1 MKRLRKVLTVFS
13 LVFIGL
19 VLALILIAELAENKV
34 ADIALRNIN
43 EGVDATIAVENIDL
57 SLIANLPDVTLE
69 FNNVEVTT
77 ANDTLTQIERLYI
90 SAELMPLFKNR
101 FNIIEIALEG
111 GWLNYKIDSAGKT
124 NFDAFLGVPDEEQP
138 EDSTSNQL
146 YLSLKHLEL
155 NNIFFSFTDIPNDI
169 NACLYIDQGLTSV
182 YIDDYNQKIAFDG
195 ALRANQCKYP
205 QSKLHLM
212 EEIKVELDVTYF
224 NEKVTLTDCYIETD
238 GANLKASGEISLGDD
253 IYTDVSISSSQFDI
267 RELSK
272 YIPDT
277 LMSNYDVRYVSGLAS
292 LQADIKGIYNDSIM
306 PRIDA
311 SLQLA
316 EGSIAV
322 GDYPLVNQIRFAG
335 TYSNGELMNEQ
346 TTSVDID
353 TLAFRA
359 GASYG
364 FVSGS
369 INNLNK
375 ISYRARADLQLDL
388 DDIFQHLPDSLID
401 DLSGKV
407 MLNASTYGV
416 MPNEFNVQFADY
428 VLGRTKLNMQLADVG
443 VKIDSLITINDV
455 NGQLAS
461 KKQGFQIDSLSMI
474 LPDYGLNLTRA
485 NIYADYEGQLT
496 QLNTLGVNIS
506 NFDIATDHSW
516 LKGQASFKNPDYP
529 VYKLD
534 ADAMFNLNELM
545 VFVPDSIIKSMTG
558 YVSASVKTGGQL
570 HLDSIADNM
579 METLFTQSSLNAQ
592 LNNVGVEMESY
603 PVTISHLGGKLGLQ
617 SDSINVDGI
626 SGDFNGIEFDAD
638 STFVKN
644 IYSAY
649 WLNQSDTIMA
659 EGYINLG
666 DIDYVM
672 FEPFMVV
679 EETEETEI
687 QDEEKESE
695 PSRYHFAAKGKV
707 TAKSFWYGN
716 ALLENLSA
724 LYNVS
729 DSLYIAD
736 QIKLDA
742 FKGQMNSSVRV
753 EMQPDE
759 VMKINFKNSTQG
771 LDINQLLYDF
781 DDFMDYSDEV
791 YISHEQLSGILT
803 TDSLSGQFI
812 FAGDSIDIGKVKL
825 KANLTLEDGRLKDY
839 PITKE
844 MGEDYNIDG
853 LDDLQFK
860 TLNTKLFVTG
870 GSIYAPLTNIKTN
883 TFDISL
889 FGKQEFDLDC
899 QYHIRF
905 YLKEILRKGKTN
917 RLERK
922 QSKEGKQ
929 DDYGGTK
936 GLTSLFAV
944 YKIEDGKT
952 VKSSLEGKDSQM
964 RKKMKSLIY
973 VKEAFAELE
982 FHPLIVK
989 YNTGVVDYE

>member
-1 MKRLRKVLTVFS
+1 MKRLRRVLSIFS

-19 VLALILIAELAENKV
+19 LLGLILIAELAENKV
-34 ADIALRNIN
+34 AGIALKTIN
-43 EGVDATIAVENIDL
+43 ENVDATIAVENIDL

-69 FNNVEVTT
+69 FSNVEVTT
-77 ANDTLTQIERLYI
+77 VSDTLTRIDRLYI

-124 NFDAFLGVPDEEQP
+124 NFDAFLAVP
-138 EDSTSNQL
+138 EDEQAEDTTSNQL

-155 NNIFFSFTDIPNDI
+155 NNIFFSFTDIPDDI
-169 NACLYIDQGLTSV
+169 NACLYIDEGLTSV
-182 YIDDYNQKIAFDG
+182 YIDDENQKIAFDG

-212 EEIKVELDVTYF
+212 EEIRVELDVTYF
-224 NEKVTLTDCYIETD
+224 NDKLTVSNCFIETD
-238 GANLKASGEISLGDD
+238 GANVKASGEIALGDD
-253 IYTDVSISSSQFDI
+253 IYTDVSVSSANFDLE
-267 RELSK
+267 ELSK

-277 LMSNYDVRYVSGLAS
+277 LLSNYDVRYVSGLAS
-292 LQADIKGIYNDSIM
+292 LQADIKGIYNDSVM

-311 SLQLA
+311 GLRLK
-316 EGSIAV
+316 EGRIAI
-322 GDYPLVNQIRFAG
+322 GDYPVLNGIGFSG
-335 TYSNGELMNEQ
+335 DYSNGALMNAQ
-346 TTSVDID
+346 TTHVNID
-353 TLAFRA
+353 TLSFSA
-359 GASYG
+359 GASHG
-364 FVSGS
+364 FLSGG
-369 INNLNK
+369 IENLDK
-375 ISYRARADLQLDL
+375 ISYRAKAALQLDL
-388 DDIFQHLPDSLID
+388 DDIFAHLPDTLLN
-401 DLSGKV
+401 DLSGQLK
-407 MLNASTYGV
+407 LNASSYGV
-416 MPNEFNVQFADY
+416 LPNKFDEQFADY
-428 VLGRTKLNMQLADVG
+428 ILDRTELNMQLTNVDVQM
-443 VKIDSLITINDV
+443 DSLLNLDDV
-455 NGQLAS
+455 NGQLAY
-461 KKQGFQIDSLSMI
+461 KKQAFEIDNLSMV
-474 LPDYGLNLTRA
+474 LPDYGLTLTRA
-485 NIYADYEGQLT
+485 DVNADYEGQLA
-496 QLNTLGVNIS
+496 QLSSLGINIS
-506 NFDIATDHSW
+506 NFDIATTHSW
-516 LKGQASFKNPDYP
+516 LKGEASFNNPDYP
-529 VYKLD
+529 LYKLD
-534 ADAMFNLNELM
+534 ADAQIKLSEFMA
-545 VFVPDSIIKSMTG
+545 FVPESQLKSMTG
-558 YVSASVKTGGQL
+558 TVAASVKTGGQL

-579 METLFTQSSLNAQ
+579 MKTLFTQSALKAE
-592 LNNVGVEMESY
+592 LNNVGIEMESY
-603 PVTISHLGGKLGLQ
+603 PVTISQLSGTVGLQ
-617 SDSINVDGI
+617 SDSIHMDNI
-626 SGDFNGIEFDAD
+626 SGDFNGIAFDTD

-649 WLNQSDTIMA
+649 WLNQPDTIKA
-659 EGYINLG
+659 EGYLNLG
-666 DIDYVM
+666 DIDYAM
-672 FEPFMVV
+672 FEPFMAV
-679 EETEETEI
+679 EENEEAEI
-687 QDEEKESE
+687 VDDEAVSE
-695 PSRYHFAAKGKV
+695 PARYHFAAKGKV
-707 TAKSFWYGN
+707 TAQSFWYGN
-716 ALLENLSA
+716 ALLENMSA

-736 QIKLDA
+736 QIKVDA
-742 FKGQMNSSVRV
+742 FKGQMNSSVKV
-753 EMQPDE
+753 EMLPDD
-759 VMKINFKNSTQG
+759 VMKINFKNSTRG

-781 DDFMDYSDEV
+781 DDFMDYTDEV
-791 YISHEQLSGILT
+791 YISHEQLSGVLN

-812 FAGDSIDIGKVKL
+812 IAGDSVDIGKVKL
-825 KANLTLEDGRLKDY
+825 KANLTLEDGRLRGY

-944 YKIEDGKT
+944 YKIENGKT

-973 VKEAFAELE
+973 VKEQFAELE

-989 YNTGVVDYE
+989 YNTGVVDNE